1 MRKEGRGDK
10 GRERGGKWQ
19 YGCQVLSK
27 FGHMG
32 SKGRH
37 IREFIKSLK
46 RMRKKTPAFHSSC
59 LHTVDSCIEQ

>member
-10 GRERGGKWQ
+10 GRERGGKCQ

-37 IREFIKSLK
+37 ITEFIKSLK
-46 RMRKKTPAFHSSC
+46 RMRKKTPAF
-59 LHTVDSCIEQ
+59 E

>member
-10 GRERGGKWQ
+10 GRERGAKWQ
-19 YGCQVLSK
+19 YGCQVLYR

-37 IREFIKSLK
+37 ITVFIKSL
-46 RMRKKTPAFHSSC
+46 RRTRKKIPAF
-59 LHTVDSCIEQ
+59 E